1 MRYIIA
7 LLLTSTAA
15 QAEVPAVVTDI
26 PPVDALVAAVMGDL
40 GQPTLLLDRGASAH
54 SFALR
59 PSQAAALANAD
70 LVVWIG
76 PELTPWLATALGSL
90 GETAARLDLL
100 DAPGTERQDF
110 AAKDDHHHD
119 NETEAEDATQGH
131 DHAGIDPHAWL
142 DPDNARLWL
151 GLIAAELARLDP
163 EHAAIYTE
171 NATAATAAVDRAEAE
186 ADALLAPV
194 KDRPFLA
201 FHDAYGYFTA
211 HYGGTA
217 PSRSASGRAPK
228 WPITSAAAMRSPCG
242 PPPQGWPGRQA
253 IDEARGELVARAG
266 GIHRHHAVHRHHGLF
281 LAAHDHVMARP
292 GADHQPGIRA
302 PPVPAPP
309 KGRSGTGC
317 TIRAR
322 CRSHSPD
329 P

>member
-211 HYGGTA
+211 HYGLTVAGTLALGDAA
-217 PSRSASGRAPK
+217 P
-228 WPITSAAAMRSPCG
+228 
-242 PPPQGWPGRQA
+242 
-253 IDEARGELVARAG
+253 
-266 GIHRHHAVHRHHGLF
+266 
-281 LAAHDHVMARP
+281 P
-292 GADHQPGIRA
+292 GARRLADLHATLAEGPALCIYPEVGHDPAMIEQLADGSRAVIGGALDPEGSALEPGPDLYPELIVSLAR
-302 PPVPAPP
+302 
-309 KGRSGTGC
+309 
-317 TIRAR
+317 TIAA
-322 CRSHSPD
+322 CMP
-329 P
+329 